1 MPWLL
6 LMLACTGGDPPDAPR
21 NDRASGTD
29 GASRAGPDGRAEA
42 DGEGGRAEGKREARR
57 AVYGLRGVDWACA
70 PCGDL
75 SSLGGGRVKVSSTL
89 SPESQYGA
97 QHLTDGDLDTAW
109 CEGARGDGSGS
120 TLTLELDRPVVLEAI
135 GVWGAYL
142 KSDKTLRDNHRVRS
156 VVARAGR
163 ARTSWTLADPAVP
176 VARDPS
182 TGADVPAAGWLV
194 HVKQSEP
201 PWTGVRPLSSQPVR
215 RVTLMIESVYPG
227 SAADDLCIS
236 EIDLLGIDPAEL

>member
-6 LMLACTGGDPPDAPR
+6 LMLACTRADPPEAPAPRPAAPEEEPPGPTADRDAPEEHPPEV
-21 NDRASGTD
+21 DRVA
-29 GASRAGPDGRAEA
+29 
-42 DGEGGRAEGKREARR
+42 
-57 AVYGLRGVDWACA
+57 YGLRGVDWACA

-75 SSLGGGRVKVSSTL
+75 ASLGGGRVKVSSTL
-89 SPESQYGA
+89 SPESRYGA

-120 TLTLELDRPVVLEAI
+120 TLTLELSRPVLLEAI
-135 GVWGAYL
+135 GLWGAYL
-142 KSDKTLRDNHRVRS
+142 KTDATLVDNHRVRA

-163 ARTSWTLADPAVP
+163 SRTGWTLADPAVP

-182 TGADVPAAGWLV
+182 TGADVPAAQWLT
-194 HVKQSEP
+194 HVRQSEP
-201 PWTGVRPLSSQPVR
+201 PWRGVPALSSQPVR

-227 SAADDLCIS
+227 SSADDLCIS
-236 EIDLLGIDPAEL
+236 EIDVLGIDPAEL